1 MGRVWIKRVNTAARR
16 YPVVAITVVVAML
29 GGAAALS
36 GHTAWTAW
44 GLSVFALLIAAIQF
58 RDMVRD
64 LMHGRW
70 GIDILAIM
78 AIIATVVV
86 GEYWASIVIVLMLSG
101 GEALEDYAAGRAKRE
116 LTALLARAPQQAHR
130 YEGSTDQV
138 QDVAISQIEVGDTL
152 LVKPSEIV
160 PVDGTLLSDQATLD
174 ESSLTGESIP
184 VERRTDEPL
193 LSGSLN
199 GERAFTMRATARS
212 ADSQY
217 QRIVALVAEASES
230 RAPVVRLADR
240 YAVPFTAVSL
250 LIAGVAWLLSGDPV
264 RFAEVLVVA
273 TPCPL
278 LIAAPVAFMGG
289 MSRAAR
295 GGVIVK
301 NGGTLEQLARARTV
315 AFDKTGTLT
324 HGEPAVSAVQPVAGI
339 SEDELFGVVASAEQ
353 YSSHVLARSLI
364 ASAREAGVR
373 LTAADDAR
381 EIATNGVTATIAGRV
396 VVVGKNSFVAEHA
409 TGVVDAPLA
418 DGQLAVYVAID
429 GVFAGT
435 IILSD
440 RIRSNAAATLADLAA
455 LGIHRTLMLT
465 GDAAA
470 TAEHVAA
477 QLRIDDVRADL
488 LPADKVM
495 AIQGISARPVI
506 MVGDGVNDAPVLA
519 AADVGIAMGAKGS
532 TAASESA
539 DVVIMLDDLSRV
551 AHAVSVARRTM
562 HVAIQS
568 IWLGI
573 GLSIGLML
581 LGAIGVLPAIV
592 GAALQEVVDLA
603 TILNALR
610 ALGAGRHP
618 VGPVDATIR
627 RSPTRLAAPETSG
640 ATKR

>member
-36 GHTAWTAW
+36 GHAAWTAW

-130 YEGSTDQV
+130 YSGSTDQV

-160 PVDGTLLSDQATLD
+160 PVDGTLLSDEATLD

-184 VERRTDEPL
+184 VERRSDEPL

-381 EIATNGVTATIAGRV
+381 EIATNGVTATIAGRS

-429 GVFAGT
+429 AVFAGT

-519 AADVGIAMGAKGS
+519 AADVGIAMSAKGS

-610 ALGAGRHP
+610 ALGAGRRP
-618 VGPVDATIR
+618 AGPVDTTAR
-627 RSPTRLAAPETSG
+627 RSRTRLGAPETSG
-640 ATKR
+640 AANR